1 MVYPHFFLLAIQVAT
16 IPYDNF
22 RVLVSSLMSA
32 TLYTTVITLPYQT
45 RSCIWSSK

>member
-1 MVYPHFFLLAIQVAT
+1 MVYPRFFLLTIQLAT
-16 IPYDNF
+16 TSYDNF

-32 TLYTTVITLPYQT
+32 TLYTTVLMLPYQT